1 MSAPDLVAVARCIE
15 GSVDFITLTHAE
27 QVEVRRELSRRNRG
41 AVARPGRQAGERSVP
56 PADKPSCEGHDPRL
70 FTTTSRI
77 AEGLKVC
84 EPCLVKDWCLL
95 QVRPHEGFDG
105 VAGGIGW
112 IRGRRVLPVRELKG
126 GKK

>member
-1 MSAPDLVAVARCIE
+1 VSAPDLTAVARCIE

-27 QVEVRRELSRRNRG
+27 QVEYRRELARRNRG
-41 AVARPGRQAGERSVP
+41 AGARPGRQARERSVP
-56 PADKPSCEGHDPRL
+56 PADRPACEGHDPRL
-70 FTTTSRI
+70 FTSVSRI
-77 AEGLKVC
+77 PEGLKVC
-84 EPCLVKDWCLL
+84 GPCLVKDWCLL

-112 IRGRRVLPVRELKG
+112 IRGRRVPPVRELKG